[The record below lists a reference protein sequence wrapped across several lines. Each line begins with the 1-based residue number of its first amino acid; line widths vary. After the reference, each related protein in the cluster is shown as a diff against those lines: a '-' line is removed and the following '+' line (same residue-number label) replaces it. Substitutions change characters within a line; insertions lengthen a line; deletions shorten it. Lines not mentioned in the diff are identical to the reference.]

1 MLCQDVAYLRC
12 AWNLDDPKQGLG
24 IVFPLTLVNKGMPMR
39 TVLAFTMAVTALSLP
54 AMVILKKVLRPQPL
68 AAFIGLMTVG
78 MICIGYLFNAILTHA
93 V

>member
-1 MLCQDVAYLRC
+1 
-12 AWNLDDPKQGLG
+12 
-24 IVFPLTLVNKGMPMR
+24 MR